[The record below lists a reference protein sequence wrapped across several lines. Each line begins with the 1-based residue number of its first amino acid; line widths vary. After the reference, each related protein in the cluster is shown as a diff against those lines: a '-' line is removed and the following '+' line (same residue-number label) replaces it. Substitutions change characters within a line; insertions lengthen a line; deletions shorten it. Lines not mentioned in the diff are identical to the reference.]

1 MTSNGRATAKM
12 HPSASHYIIEGARAP
27 TSKPAGVS
35 RIPKQ
40 TGKPNQAKS
49 NQAKPS
55 QAKPSQAEPS
65 RTKPSQ
71 AKLSQA
77 KPSQVKPS
85 QADKKENCILSSIF
99 FPLRL
104 STVYSANLYRF
115 CRAIS
120 GGSSLNIDDDGDD
133 PAS

>member
-27 TSKPAGVS
+27 TSKP
-35 RIPKQ
+35 
-40 TGKPNQAKS
+40 NQAKS
-49 NQAKPS
+49 NQAE
-55 QAKPSQAEPS
+55 PSQAEPS
-65 RTKPSQ
+65 QAEPSQ

-77 KPSQVKPS
+77 KPSQAKPS
-85 QADKKENCILSSIF
+85 QVKQSG
-99 FPLRL
+99 R
-104 STVYSANLYRF
+104 

-120 GGSSLNIDDDGDD
+120 AGSSLNIDDDGDD